1 MRLARATVR
10 SAAALFL
17 ALAASLAGAAP
28 AVAQQPPAIISAIVI
43 EGNQRIE
50 ASSVQSYMQI
60 GVGEPFDAERI
71 NQSLKSL
78 FATGLFADV
87 TIRRDGTAL
96 VVAVVENPIVNQ
108 VAFEGN
114 RRIEDKALQAEVQL
128 RPRVVYTRAR
138 VQSDVQRLLQVYR
151 RVGRFSATIEPKII
165 QLPQNRVDVVFEINE
180 GPITKVERISIVG
193 NKRFTDARLREVLAT
208 KEDRWYR
215 FLSSSDTYDPDRLS
229 LDREL
234 LRKFYLSKGFAD
246 FRIVSAIAELLQD
259 RTGFYVTFSIEEGEI
274 YKFGK
279 IDIVSKLRDLTV
291 DQLGAFAKV
300 RTGATYDADQV
311 EDTIQALTF
320 EVGKLGYAF
329 IDIKPRINRDREQ
342 RIIDVTFEIEEGR
355 RVYVERIEITGNVR
369 TLDRVIRREIALNE
383 GDAFNAAKVR
393 LARRQVRGLGY
404 FDKVDIREEPG
415 SAPDRTNI
423 LVNVQERSTGELS
436 VGFGFSTQ
444 DAFVGD
450 IGIRERNLLGK
461 GQDLRLGLQVSNRR
475 QEIDLSFT
483 EPYFLDRNV
492 AAGFD
497 IFKVQ
502 RDLQQQSSYDENDIG
517 FSLRTGFPVSENLR
531 ATLRY
536 TLREREIEDVRAGAS
551 RFVREQQGA
560 RVTSSIGYSLVY
572 DLRDDRIEPTKGYRF
587 QFGQD
592 FAGLGGDNHYVRT
605 NSDYIY
611 YFPLAPEYIAS
622 LGVKQGF
629 IFGIGEDITI
639 GDRFV
644 VGGNSLRGFET
655 AGIGP
660 RDRATRDALG
670 GNLFYV
676 ATAEVSFPLGLPNEL
691 GILGRVFTDVGSL
704 STIDGGGAGLVDKGS
719 PRVSVGFGVS
729 WRSPFG
735 PIRLDYGIAVIK
747 EDFDM
752 TEAFRFSFGTRL

>member
-1 MRLARATVR
+1 MRLVRAIVR
-10 SAAALFL
+10 SAAALVL
-17 ALAASLAGAAP
+17 AIAASFVAAVP
-28 AVAQQPPAIISAIVI
+28 AAAQQPTAIISAIVI
-43 EGNQRIE
+43 DGNQRIE

-180 GPITKVERISIVG
+180 GPITKVDRISIVG
-193 NKRFTDARLREVLAT
+193 NKRFSDARLREVLAT

-300 RTGATYDADQV
+300 RTGETYDADQV

-342 RIIDVTFEIEEGR
+342 RTIDVTFEIEEGR
-355 RVYVERIEITGNVR
+355 RVYVERVEISGNVR
-369 TLDRVIRREIALNE
+369 TLDQVIRREIALNE
-383 GDAFNAAKVR
+383 GDAFNAAKIR

-415 SAPDRTNI
+415 STPDRTNI
-423 LVNVQERSTGELS
+423 VVNVQERSTGELS

-444 DAFVGD
+444 DNVVGD

-475 QEIDLSFT
+475 QEVDLSFT
-483 EPYFLDRNV
+483 EPYFLDRNLS
-492 AAGFD
+492 AGFD
-497 IFKVQ
+497 IFKIQ
-502 RDLQQQSSYDENDIG
+502 RDLQDESSYDENDTG
-517 FSLRTGFPVSENLR
+517 FSLRTGFPVSDNLR
-531 ATLRY
+531 STLRY
-536 TLREREIEDVRAGAS
+536 TLREREIEDVGAGAS
-551 RFVREQQGA
+551 RFIREQQGA
-560 RVTSSIGYSLVY
+560 RVTSSVGYSFVY

-605 NSDYIY
+605 NSDYTY

-644 VGGNSLRGFET
+644 VGGNNLRGFET
-655 AGIGP
+655 AGVGP

-676 ATAEVSFPLGLPNEL
+676 STAEVSFPLGLPSEL

-704 STIDGGGAGLVDKGS
+704 STIDGGGAGLVDIGS
-719 PRVSVGFGVS
+719 PRVSIGFGVS

-735 PIRLDYGIAVIK
+735 PIRLDYGIAVVK
-747 EDFDM
+747 EDFDL